1 MSKGLAVVTGAST
14 GIGLEL
20 ARCCAED
27 GYDLV
32 ICADEAEIEAAAARL
47 RDGVSVTPVI
57 ADLATDEGVRK
68 LMDAVGARDIDLL
81 LANAGMGARGAFLD
95 QPWHDTRKVID
106 LNVRGTLMLLH
117 MAGHKMRARGKGRI
131 LVTGSIAGYMPGS
144 YNAVYNASKA
154 FVDNFSFALA
164 DELEDSDVTVTC
176 LMPGPTD
183 TAFFERAG
191 IEDTRLGS
199 TDQKADPADVA
210 RRGYDAM
217 MRGDREVVPGLMNK
231 IQTSLAGIVPESWIA
246 AVHRRMARPGSAP

>member
-32 ICADEAEIEAAAARL
+32 ICADEPEIEAAAARL
-47 RDGVSVTPVI
+47 RDGVSVTPVN
-57 ADLATDEGVRK
+57 ADLATETGVGK
-68 LMDAVGARDIDLL
+68 LMDAVGGREIDLL
-81 LANAGMGARGAFLD
+81 LANAGVGARGAFLD
-95 QPWHDTRKVID
+95 QPWDETREVIE

-117 MAGHKMRARGKGRI
+117 MAGQKMRARGKGRI

-144 YNAVYNASKA
+144 FNAVYNASKA
-154 FVDNFSFALA
+154 FLDNFSFALA
-164 DELEDSDVTVTC
+164 DELEDSGVTVTC

-191 IEDTRLGS
+191 IEDTKLGS
-199 TDQKADPADVA
+199 TEQKSDPVKVA

-217 MRGDREVVPGLMNK
+217 MRGEREVVPGLMNK

-246 AVHRRMARPGSAP
+246 AVHRRMARPGSGS

>member
-14 GIGLEL
+14 GIGFEL

-32 ICADEAEIEAAAARL
+32 VCADEPEIEAAAARL
-47 RDGVSVTPVI
+47 SNGVSVTPIV
-57 ADLATDEGVRK
+57 ADLATGEGVRK
-68 LMDAVGARDIDLL
+68 LIEAIGARDIDLL
-81 LANAGMGARGAFLD
+81 LANAGIGARGAFLD
-95 QPWHDTRKVID
+95 QPWDDARQVID

-117 MAGHKMRARGKGRI
+117 TAGQKMRARGKGRI

-144 YNAVYNASKA
+144 FNAVYNASKA
-154 FVDNFSFALA
+154 FLDNFSFALA
-164 DELEDSDVTVTC
+164 DELEDGEVTVTC

-183 TAFFERAG
+183 TEFFERSG
-191 IEDTRLGS
+191 IEDTKIGS
-199 TDQKADPADVA
+199 TDQKSDPAEVA

-246 AVHRRMARPGSAP
+246 AVHRRMARPGSGQ

>member
-14 GIGLEL
+14 GIGFEL

-27 GYDLV
+27 GYDLI
-32 ICADEAEIEAAAARL
+32 ICADEPEIETAAARL
-47 RDGVSVTPVI
+47 RNGASVTPVTV
-57 ADLATDEGVRK
+57 DLATEEGVRR
-68 LMDAVGARDIDLL
+68 LMDAIGTRDIDLL
-81 LANAGMGARGAFLD
+81 LANAGVGARGGFLD
-95 QPWHDTRKVID
+95 QPWDETREVID

-117 MAGHKMRARGKGRI
+117 IAGQRMRARGKGRI
-131 LVTGSIAGYMPGS
+131 LVTGSVAGYLPGS
-144 YNAVYNASKA
+144 FNAVYNASKA
-154 FVDNFSFALA
+154 FLDNFCFALA
-164 DELEDSDVTVTC
+164 DELEDTEVTLTC

-191 IEDTRLGS
+191 IEDTKLGA
-199 TDQKADPADVA
+199 TEQKADPAEVA

-246 AVHRRMARPGSAP
+246 AVHRRMARPGSGT